1 MRGAIGLGLVASASI
16 VAGAARADPSVE
28 IRHAVARVT
37 IVPEAR
43 SDVAVFVTRANPRLP
58 LRITREGDKVVV
70 DGGLGWRNIN
80 CHNLFGRPAAFV
92 WGIGNIGYDDMPQV
106 VVRTPLRTTA
116 AAGGA
121 VFGAVGPGAGLDL
134 ANSGCGDWKVADQ
147 NGPLRLSLAGSGDV
161 RAGTVAAAEV
171 HISGSSD
178 VYVRAAR
185 GGLTAAVS
193 GSGDVDSATVNGPLR
208 VRVRGSGDVKIHDG
222 AVTDMNVSVAG
233 SGDVRFGGVAQS
245 LEANIAGSGDVS
257 AARVT
262 GLVSKHVAG
271 SGDVSVGR

>member
-1 MRGAIGLGLVASASI
+1 MRGTALMSAGA
-16 VAGAARADPSVE
+16 VVLLAAGAAQAAPSVD

-43 SDVAVFVTRANPRLP
+43 NDVAVFVTHANARLP
-58 LRITREGDKVVV
+58 LRVTRVGDTVVV

-80 CHNLFGRPAAFV
+80 CHNLFGRPGVFV
-92 WGIGNIGYDDMPQV
+92 WGIGAVGYDDMPQV
-106 VVRTPLRTTA
+106 VVRMPLRATA

-147 NGPLRLSLAGSGDV
+147 SGPLRLSLSGSGDIRV
-161 RAGTVAAAEV
+161 GTVAAADV

-185 GGLTAAVS
+185 GGLSAAVS
-193 GSGDVDSATVNGPLR
+193 GSGDINAATVNGPLR
-208 VRVRGSGDVKIHDG
+208 VRVGGSGDVSVHGG

-233 SGDVRFGGVAQS
+233 SGDVHFGGVAQS
-245 LEANIAGSGDVS
+245 LEANVAGSGDVS
-257 AARVT
+257 AAKVT
-262 GLVSKHVAG
+262 GQVSKHVAG